1 MSDNSSKEIRSTLTN
16 EGILELSIVNVER
29 PVPGDD
35 EVLLKIEASP
45 INPSD
50 LALLITFAADLD
62 SLSVSGEGDQ
72 TVASIKLHPGLL
84 GALKPR
90 MGQSM
95 QVGNEGGGVVI
106 DAGANAKHLIGK
118 TVGVAGG
125 AMYSQYRCVP
135 AQSCLVMN
143 EGTTSMQAASSFVNP
158 LTALAFV
165 ETMRLENHTALLNTA
180 AASNLGQMLVKICKD
195 DGVPLINVVRKPE
208 QVETLKKLGAEYICD
223 TSADSFMDDL
233 VNAIVATGCTLGF
246 DATGGGNGG
255 KLQGQILTAMEI
267 AANKTATEYS
277 RYGSDTY
284 KQVYIYGGLDMSPTV
299 LNRSFGLQWGLGGW
313 LLTPM
318 IGRIG
323 MERFG
328 QMRERVAAEINTTF
342 ASHYTQEISL
352 AEMLQPEIIRGY
364 AKQATG
370 AKYLVNP
377 HK

>member
-16 EGILELSIVNVER
+16 EGILELSIVNAER

-165 ETMRLENHTALLNTA
+165 ETMRLENHKALLNTA

-195 DGVPLINVVRKPE
+195 DGIPLINVVRKPE

-255 KLQGQILTAMEI
+255 KLPGQILTAMEI

>member
-16 EGILELSIVNVER
+16 EGILELSIVNAER
-29 PVPGDD
+29 PVPGGD

-195 DGVPLINVVRKPE
+195 DGVSLINVVRKPE

-255 KLQGQILTAMEI
+255 KLPGQILTAMEI

>member
-255 KLQGQILTAMEI
+255 KLPGQILTAMEI

-342 ASHYTQEISL
+342 ASHYTQEIFL

>member
-1 MSDNSSKEIRSTLTN
+1 MSDNSSKEIRSTLTS
-16 EGILELSIVNVER
+16 EGILELSIVNGQR

-35 EVLLKIEASP
+35 EVLLKVEASP

-62 SLSVSGEGDQ
+62 SITVSGEGDQ
-72 TVASIKLHPGLL
+72 AVASIKTRPGLM
-84 GALKPR
+84 GALKAR

-95 QVGNEGGGVVI
+95 QVGNEGGGVVV

-118 TVGVAGG
+118 TVGAAGG

-143 EGTTSMQAASSFVNP
+143 EGTTSMEAASSFVNP

-165 ETMRLENHTALLNTA
+165 ETMKMENHTALLNTA
-180 AASNLGQMLVKICKD
+180 AASNLGQMLVKICRD
-195 DGVPLINVVRKPE
+195 DGVPLINVVRKPD

-233 VNAIVATGCTLGF
+233 VAALVATKCTLGF

-255 KLQGQILTAMEI
+255 KLPGQILAAMEI

-277 RYGSDTY
+277 RYGSDIY
-284 KQVYIYGGLDMSPTV
+284 KQVYIYGGLDMSPTI

-328 QMRERVAAEINTTF
+328 QMRARVAKEINTTF
-342 ASHYTQEISL
+342 ASHYTQEISF
-352 AEMLQPEIIRGY
+352 AEMLQPEIIRSY

-370 AKYLVNP
+370 EKYLVNP

>member
-29 PVPGDD
+29 PVPGDN
-35 EVLLKIEASP
+35 EVLIKVEASP

-90 MGQSM
+90 MGLSM
-95 QVGNEGGGVVI
+95 EVGNEGGGVVI
-106 DAGANAKHLIGK
+106 DAGVNAKNLIGK

-208 QVETLKKLGAEYICD
+208 QVETLKKLGVEYICD

-233 VNAIVATGCTLGF
+233 VEAIVATGCTLGF

-255 KLQGQILTAMEI
+255 KLPGQILTAMEI

-299 LNRSFGLQWGLGGW
+299 LNRAFGLQWGLGGW

-328 QMRERVAAEINTTF
+328 QMRQRVAAEINTTF

-370 AKYLVNP
+370 EKYLVNP

>member
-165 ETMRLENHTALLNTA
+165 ETMRLENHKALLNTA

-195 DGVPLINVVRKPE
+195 DGIPLINVVRKPE

-255 KLQGQILTAMEI
+255 KLPGQILTAMEI

>member
-29 PVPGDD
+29 PVPGDN
-35 EVLLKIEASP
+35 EVLIKVEASP

-90 MGQSM
+90 MGLSM
-95 QVGNEGGGVVI
+95 EVGNEGGGVVI
-106 DAGANAKHLIGK
+106 DAGVNAKNLIGK

-233 VNAIVATGCTLGF
+233 VEAIVATSCTLGF

-255 KLQGQILTAMEI
+255 KLPGQILTAMEI

-299 LNRSFGLQWGLGGW
+299 LNRAFGLQWGLGGW

-328 QMRERVAAEINTTF
+328 QMRQRVAAEINTTF

-370 AKYLVNP
+370 EKYLVNP

>member
-195 DGVPLINVVRKPE
+195 DGIPLINVVRKPE

-255 KLQGQILTAMEI
+255 KLPGQILTAMEI

>member
-35 EVLLKIEASP
+35 EVLLKVEASP

-180 AASNLGQMLVKICKD
+180 AASNLGQMLVKSCKD
-195 DGVPLINVVRKPE
+195 DGVTLINVVRKPE

-255 KLQGQILTAMEI
+255 KLPGQILAAMEI

-284 KQVYIYGGLDMSPTV
+284 KQVYIYGGLDMSPTI
-299 LNRSFGLQWGLGGW
+299 LNRSFGMQWGLGGW

-328 QMRERVAAEINTTF
+328 QMRQRVAAEINTTF

-352 AEMLQPEIIRGY
+352 EEMLQPEIIRGY

-370 AKYLVNP
+370 EKYLVNP

>member
-1 MSDNSSKEIRSTLTN
+1 MSANSSREIRSTVTS
-16 EGILELSIVNVER
+16 EGTLELSIAVQER
-29 PVPGDD
+29 PVPGDN
-35 EVLLKIEASP
+35 EVLLEVGAAP

-50 LALLITFAADLD
+50 LALLISFAANLD
-62 SLSVSGEGDQ
+62 TLSVSGSGDQ
-72 TVASIKLHPGLL
+72 TVTSMELHSAMM

-90 MGQSM
+90 MGESM
-95 QVGNEGGGVVI
+95 PVGNEGGGVVV
-106 DAGANAKHLIGK
+106 DAGVNAKHLIGK
-118 TVGVAGG
+118 TVGAAGG
-125 AMYSQYRCVP
+125 AMYSQYRCLP

-143 EGTTSMQAASSFVNP
+143 EGTTPAQAASSFVNP
-158 LTALAFV
+158 LTALAFI
-165 ETMRLENHTALLNTA
+165 ETMRLENHSAILNTA
-180 AASNLGQMLVKICKD
+180 AASNLGQMLVKICQE

-208 QVETLKKLGAEYICD
+208 QVEVLKNLGAEYVCD
-223 TSADSFMDDL
+223 TSADSFMADL
-233 VNAIVATGCTLGF
+233 VDALVATGATLGF

-255 KLQGQILTAMEI
+255 KLPGQILAAMEI

-277 RYGSDTY
+277 RYGSDVY
-284 KQVYIYGGLDMSPTV
+284 KQVYIYGGLDMSPTI

-323 MERFG
+323 MERFQ
-328 QMRERVAAEINTTF
+328 QMRERVARDINTTF

-352 AEMLQPEIIRGY
+352 AEMMQPEIIRGY

-370 AKYLVNP
+370 EKYLVNP

>member
-143 EGTTSMQAASSFVNP
+143 DGTTSMQAASSFVNP

-255 KLQGQILTAMEI
+255 KLPGQILTAMEI

>member
-16 EGILELSIVNVER
+16 EGILELSIVNAER

-95 QVGNEGGGVVI
+95 QVGNEGSGVVI

-195 DGVPLINVVRKPE
+195 DGIPLINVVRKPE

-223 TSADSFMDDL
+223 TSADSFMGDL

-255 KLQGQILTAMEI
+255 KLPGQILTAMEI

>member
-1 MSDNSSKEIRSTLTN
+1 MSEQRSKEIRSTVTSDGTLQ
-16 EGILELSIVNVER
+16 LSISNTER
-29 PVPGDD
+29 PTPAEND
-35 EVLLKIEASP
+35 VLIKVEAAP

-50 LALLITFAADLD
+50 LGLLISFAADLD
-62 SLSVSGEGDQ
+62 SLSISGEGEQ
-72 TVASIKLHPGLL
+72 AVTTAKIHPKLMAAMTARLD
-84 GALKPR
+84 
-90 MGQSM
+90 QSM
-95 QVGNEGGGVVI
+95 PVGNEGGGVVV

-135 AQSCLVMN
+135 ASSCLVMN
-143 EGTTSMQAASSFVNP
+143 EGTSSREAASSFVNP

-165 ETMRLENHTALLNTA
+165 ETMRLENHSALLNTA
-180 AASNLGQMLVKICKD
+180 AASNLGQMLVKICQD
-195 DGVPLINVVRKPE
+195 DGIPLINVVRKPE
-208 QVETLKKLGAEYICD
+208 QVETLKKIGAEYICD
-223 TSADSFMDDL
+223 TSAPDFMDSL
-233 VNAIVATGCTLGF
+233 VDALVATGATLGF
-246 DATGGGNGG
+246 DATGGGNEG
-255 KLQGQILTAMEI
+255 KLPGQILTAMEI

-284 KQVYIYGGLDMSPTV
+284 KQVYIYGGLDMSPTI
-299 LNRSFGLQWGLGGW
+299 LNRAYGMQWGLGGW

-323 MERFG
+323 MERF
-328 QMRERVAAEINTTF
+328 QFMRERVAKEITTTF

-352 AEMLQPEIIRGY
+352 EEMLQPDIIRGY

-370 AKYLVNP
+370 EKYLVNP

>member
-1 MSDNSSKEIRSTLTN
+1 MSANSSREIRSTVTN
-16 EGILELSIVNVER
+16 EGTLELSIAVQER
-29 PVPGDD
+29 PVPGDN
-35 EVLLKIEASP
+35 EVLLEVGAAP

-50 LALLITFAADLD
+50 LALLISFAAKLD
-62 SLSVSGEGDQ
+62 TLSVSGSGDQ
-72 TVASIKLHPGLL
+72 TVTSMELHPAMM

-90 MGQSM
+90 MGESM
-95 QVGNEGGGVVI
+95 PVGNEGGGVVV
-106 DAGANAKHLIGK
+106 DAGVNAKHLIGK
-118 TVGVAGG
+118 TVGAAGG
-125 AMYSQYRCVP
+125 AMYSQYRCLP

-143 EGTTSMQAASSFVNP
+143 EGTTPTQAASSFVNP
-158 LTALAFV
+158 LTALAFI
-165 ETMRLENHTALLNTA
+165 ETMRLENHSAILNTA
-180 AASNLGQMLVKICKD
+180 AASNLGQMLVKICQE

-208 QVETLKKLGAEYICD
+208 QVEVLKNLGAEYVCD
-223 TSADSFMDDL
+223 TSVDSFMADL
-233 VNAIVATGCTLGF
+233 VDALVATGATLGF

-255 KLQGQILTAMEI
+255 KLPGQILAAMEI

-277 RYGSDTY
+277 RYGSDVY
-284 KQVYIYGGLDMSPTV
+284 KQVYIYGGLDMSPTI

-323 MERFG
+323 MEKFQ
-328 QMRERVAAEINTTF
+328 QMRERVARDINTTF

-352 AEMLQPEIIRGY
+352 AEMMQPEIIRGY

-370 AKYLVNP
+370 EKYLVNP

>member
-16 EGILELSIVNVER
+16 EGILELSIVNAER

-90 MGQSM
+90 MGQSI

-255 KLQGQILTAMEI
+255 KLPGQILTAMEI